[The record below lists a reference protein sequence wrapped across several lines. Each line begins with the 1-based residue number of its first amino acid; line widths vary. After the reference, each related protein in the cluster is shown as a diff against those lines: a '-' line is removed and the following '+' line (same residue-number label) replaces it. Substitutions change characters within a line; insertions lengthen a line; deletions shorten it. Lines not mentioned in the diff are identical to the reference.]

1 MPLTLLLRAAA
12 VALALHA
19 APAFKY
25 TVDYGTEGGGMT
37 LGVAERV
44 VYITEGPMYADG
56 EGPFQNGPSEIS
68 VSFRGEGLREHAHD
82 FRCEAASCLCMQVS
96 PSGTTRRRFA
106 STLS

>member
-1 MPLTLLLRAAA
+1 MPTTLMLRAAA
-12 VALALHA
+12 VAIALHA

-25 TVDYGTEGGGMT
+25 TIDYGTENGGMT

-68 VSFRGEGLREHAHD
+68 VSFRGEGQCGHARDIFCEVSLR
-82 FRCEAASCLCMQVS
+82 LCV
-96 PSGTTRRRFA
+96 RRA
-106 STLS
+106 LP